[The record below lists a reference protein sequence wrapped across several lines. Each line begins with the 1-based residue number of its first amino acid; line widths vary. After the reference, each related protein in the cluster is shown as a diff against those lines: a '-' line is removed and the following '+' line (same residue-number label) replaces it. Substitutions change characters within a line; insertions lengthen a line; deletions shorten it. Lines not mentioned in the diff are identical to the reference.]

1 VDNEEEAEAA
11 LSKLRK
17 YKGLEHVQRP
27 DLYKFFVYDDRAR
40 DGQPRS
46 YITPGPVWLTDA
58 LFGRCTF
65 GYIAYDVAVPRLV
78 YLKDFWR
85 TDVPDIQKEGDVY
98 RELHD
103 AHVPNIP
110 MLGPAGDV
118 SFSLGCENIVPFP
131 TQRTRT
137 QDYVKGS
144 GLGHEWCPGRPRVD
158 PLVHYRLVLETLGKP
173 LNTFKSTRQLCEV
186 IRDAIVGT

>member
-1 VDNEEEAEAA
+1 
-11 LSKLRK
+11 
-17 YKGLEHVQRP
+17 
-27 DLYKFFVYDDRAR
+27 
-40 DGQPRS
+40 
-46 YITPGPVWLTDA
+46 
-58 LFGRCTF
+58 
-65 GYIAYDVAVPRLV
+65 
-78 YLKDFWR
+78 
-85 TDVPDIQKEGDVY
+85 VY

-103 AHVPNIP
+103 AQVPNIP

-118 SFSLGCENIVPFP
+118 PFSLGHENIVMIP